1 MQILR
6 RPDTEET
13 PTQLPAVERV
23 STAAATRG
31 RQIQRSSSEQ
41 GAACVGSKSSGS
53 DEEGDPAWLINL
65 RLQMNQGEC
74 AYPAESAL
82 ATASASCNRK
92 EGPDRKFDSR
102 SKEGNVENKKKKTEK
117 QTEKWK
123 KQQQAGL
130 QEAREYCEGEGEV
143 PARKKRRWQKWRRR
157 ERQRK
162 EMQR

>member
-1 MQILR
+1 M
-6 RPDTEET
+6 
-13 PTQLPAVERV
+13 
-23 STAAATRG
+23 
-31 RQIQRSSSEQ
+31 
-41 GAACVGSKSSGS
+41 
-53 DEEGDPAWLINL
+53 INL

-143 PARKKRRWQKWRRR
+143 PARKKRRWQYRNWNMVVEIEQMHHDWPFSSPTEGR
-157 ERQRK
+157 EVR
-162 EMQR
+162 E